1 MATCKLVL
9 GGPGSGKTQRLLGIM
24 EEELAHGIEPGRIA
38 YVSFTRAAV
47 HEAIERMALRFRL
60 TSKDLPYCRT
70 IHSLTFYV
78 GGLCK
83 GRVLGPEHVE
93 ELSKYLGVRIKARNP
108 WEVGE
113 AMLEDDGT
121 RGVFLEGLARSM
133 CRPLREIWEKSDER
147 LSWHWLEWCAESLRK
162 FKREQC
168 LLDYTDM
175 LEHYVAAGDP
185 VDVDV
190 AIIDEAQDL
199 TMLQWKVVRKAFGG
213 AQRLY
218 ISGDDDQAIYR
229 WAGAAVDEFLALEAD
244 AVEVLPCSYRLAPA
258 IFEYSQS
265 IIRLVGKRFEKH
277 FDPVPGREGAVIRYG
292 SLDQLDIEPW
302 RSWLLLARNR
312 RDLTHYHA
320 LLKRRGLPYVSRM
333 GPSVKPEEARAVEG
347 WRKLQAGGAVSGA
360 VANAICMLCGS
371 AERFDP
377 NAQISGFSSLD
388 LTNRWYN
395 CMVQMEAPT
404 RAYYT
409 SVLENGFSLTA
420 RPTIQIETIHGVK
433 GAEADEVVL
442 LTNLSKRTYRNF
454 LNRPD
459 DEIRVWY
466 VGATRTRSNLHIV
479 EHTQAHR
486 YPF

>member
-1 MATCKLVL
+1 
-9 GGPGSGKTQRLLGIM
+9 M
-24 EEELAHGIEPGRIA
+24 EEELARGTEPARLA
-38 YVSFTRAAV
+38 YVSFTRAAIR
-47 HEAIERMALRFRL
+47 EAVERMVARFPL
-60 TSKDLPYCRT
+60 TGRDLPYCRT
-70 IHSLTFYV
+70 IHSLTFFV
-78 GGLCK
+78 GGLCR

-93 ELSKYLGVRIKARNP
+93 ELSKYLGVRIQTRNP

-113 AMLEDDGT
+113 EILDDDGT
-121 RGVFLEGLARSM
+121 RGIFLEGLARSM
-133 CRPLREIWEKSDER
+133 CRPLREVWETSDER
-147 LSWHWLEWCAESLRK
+147 LSWQWLEWCAESLRK

-175 LEHYVAAGDP
+175 LEAYVAAGDP

-199 TMLQWKVVRKAFGG
+199 TMLQWQVVRKAFGG
-213 AQRLY
+213 AKRLY

-229 WAGAAVDEFLALEAD
+229 WAGAAVDEFLALKAD

-265 IIRLVGKRFEKH
+265 IIRHVGNRFAKH
-277 FDPVPGREGAVIRYG
+277 FSPVPGREGRVIRYG
-292 SLDQLDIEPW
+292 SLEQVDIEPW

-312 RDLTHYHA
+312 RDLAQYHV
-320 LLKRRGLPYVSRM
+320 LLKRRGLPYISRM
-333 GPSVKPEEARAVEG
+333 GPSVNAEDARAIEG
-347 WRKLQAGGAVSGA
+347 WLALQAGGSISGA
-360 VANAICMLCGS
+360 LANLICARAGA
-371 AERFDP
+371 AERFEPD
-377 NAQISGFSSLD
+377 AQISRFSSLD
-388 LTNRWYN
+388 FTKRWYN
-395 CMVQMEAPT
+395 SMVRMEPSK
-404 RAYYT
+404 RAYY
-409 SVLENGFSLTA
+409 SAILENGFSLTA
-420 RPTIQIETIHGVK
+420 PPTIHVETIHGVK
-433 GAEADEVVL
+433 GAEAEEVVL

-454 LNRPD
+454 INRPD